1 MSASDTIKTEAVE
14 ASDTVRSTEASV
26 FGSIS
31 SHETLDADQPW
42 ESFKEETP
50 MDETRIE
57 RDPERGE
64 AEAETE
70 SAEGG
75 EGEQPRPL
83 AMVIAETT
91 EEGDSGVPTVG
102 SLVPTPGFHP
112 DWLPANWL
120 VEEHQRASGK
130 RRDKYYYDPQSNR
143 KFRSKREVED
153 YLNNVSPQ
161 TKMART
167 DAKSTANKKF
177 PSIKGNL
184 GSLLLNLHVKEI
196 TGRSILHLQQKL

>member
-1 MSASDTIKTEAVE
+1 
-14 ASDTVRSTEASV
+14 
-26 FGSIS
+26 
-31 SHETLDADQPW
+31 
-42 ESFKEETP
+42 
-50 MDETRIE
+50 MDDPRIE
-57 RDPERGE
+57 RDPEWGVAE
-64 AEAETE
+64 AEAEAEAE

-83 AMVIAETT
+83 AMAIAETT
-91 EEGDSGVPTVG
+91 EEGDSGVPTVR
-102 SLVPTPGFHP
+102 SSVPTPGAHP

-167 DAKSTANKKF
+167 DAKSTPSSSSPAPKKRF
-177 PSIKGNL
+177 SSRDDDRPTKIHWILNDDSGFSWKPIIGEQPVPEHKRQSWESAFELACQGN
-184 GSLLLNLHVKEI
+184 N
-196 TGRSILHLQQKL
+196 R